1 MSLTERFLAGF
12 ALAATIARD
21 PGAQAARTGLADAVA
36 EPMTEIAR
44 QLLQL
49 GKTDRRARIR
59 ALTEPP
65 AHTLSSPMAGHRRA
79 LALLAHK
86 RSAGTGAG
94 AAAPA
99 AGVRDLRDL
108 RDLPLPRPGYAP
120 EPVLTALLARIA
132 ARSQKAAE

>member
-21 PGAQAARTGLADAVA
+21 PGAQAARAGLADAVA

-44 QLLQL
+44 ELLQL
-49 GKTDRRARIR
+49 GKADRRARIR

-65 AHTLSSPMAGHRRA
+65 AHTPSSPMAGHRRA

-86 RSAGTGAG
+86 RSPG
-94 AAAPA
+94 APA
-99 AGVRDLRDL
+99 WVRDPSDL
-108 RDLPLPRPGYAP
+108 RELRELRELPLPRPGYAP
-120 EPVLTALLARIA
+120 EPLLTALLTRIA